1 MAAGWLC
8 SGFFLFKMHVFLV
21 SVVLVFCINLQ
32 LVVSQCTGCECEV
45 SQENLTEVVKNE
57 TPLEDSDE
65 LFLPSWMDIEK
76 LDVERIANG
85 LVDWVQNAWNSGVKL
100 KLNILKNEQNDT
112 LVNVH
117 FKDVDPVTD
126 NNEGKLNYL
135 FILWF
140 FKFLI

>member
-1 MAAGWLC
+1 
-8 SGFFLFKMHVFLV
+8 MHVFLV

-135 FILWF
+135 FIL
-140 FKFLI
+140 